1 MPMIQYWKYK
11 LTEQAKVTYSKDGAL
26 VMKIAG
32 EKEDFPGFP
41 RGYLLFRKLSKLK
54 HEIKNQIF
62 NDSWRLLE
70 EGKSEEEIAARIKGE
85 VLDRI
90 FTLAEETKYDR
101 VPPKRMH
108 APVRELYRAWTK
120 VNPSERSLK
129 LRDITC
135 FILQEDDSYRF
146 RLQWMVGYF
155 RPRGD
160 MIGSFGKA
168 LGMLQQGE
176 VVRDMKDKQR
186 LLKRV
191 LLVYARH
198 SKSFI
203 PLMKEIDWKKMKLS
217 KADKYHFR
225 GKYFKVDMDLFDY

>member
-11 LTEQAKVTYSKDGAL
+11 VTEQAKVTYNKDGAL

-32 EKEDFPGFP
+32 ENEDFPGFP
-41 RGYLLFRKLSKLK
+41 RGYLLFGKLSKLK

-62 NDSWRLLE
+62 NHAWKKLE
-70 EGKSEEEIAARIKGE
+70 EKTPEKEIAEEIKG
-85 VLDRI
+85 VILDRI
-90 FTLAEETKYDR
+90 FTLAEETKYDH
-101 VPPKRMH
+101 VPVKRMH
-108 APVRELYRAWTK
+108 KPVRELYRAWTK
-120 VNPSERSLK
+120 INPSERSLK
-129 LRDITC
+129 LRDIVC

-155 RPRGD
+155 KRKD
-160 MIGSFGKA
+160 VIGFDKA

-203 PLMKEIDWKKMKLS
+203 PLMKEIDWKKMRLS

-225 GKYFKVDMDLFDY
+225 GKYFRVDYDLFDY